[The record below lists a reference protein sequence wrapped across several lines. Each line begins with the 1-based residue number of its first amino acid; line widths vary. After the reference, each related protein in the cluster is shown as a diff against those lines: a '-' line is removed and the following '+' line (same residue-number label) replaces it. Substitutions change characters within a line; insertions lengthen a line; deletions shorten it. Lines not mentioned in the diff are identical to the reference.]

1 MMQLKYPNNTP
12 DNFICDAVFID
23 KTPPLESELARFPS
37 VYMEGAAASGKSVA
51 VRMLLEKKVFEQSV
65 VFLMG
70 DEVRDVADFEKKML
84 LLRTKWANAER
95 SKVYLVVFEDISC
108 VEDAGVLEK
117 IADFI
122 LHMPKG
128 FKVILTGRERP
139 QESFLELLWKHKM
152 ELMSQR
158 SLLLD
163 KEDVRMMA
171 EQQVSSLHPDD
182 VYEKTG
188 GWAGCVAMILRLAAH
203 QVYSE
208 DMWKA
213 DDYLKC
219 YEMETYIQRQ
229 ILETLSQEEKEM
241 MSISGICPWLS
252 ESLCREVWR
261 LEDPLPVL
269 QSLERKGLLI
279 KNYKKGHWIIAPM
292 FRIFYENPRN
302 RRKTHS
308 SSWKYLGIWYEGCG
322 FIKEAIECFRL
333 AEDEELLRR
342 CMEAHYD
349 QIPFLGISWD
359 EVMEWKESQPSLI
372 YLRGMYFYR
381 KKNFKDLE
389 KEIAR
394 LDVLDEKSRESDEIR
409 LNLLY
414 VMPGISMEQWLDVL
428 KQLEGSNY
436 RLFGFLGDSS
446 SILCGLRDLTE
457 LYACTRNEEKKR
469 ERIWKEKL
477 DRDAQTAYVAA
488 KIEYFLE
495 IARES
500 ELQEED
506 RIFLLELLKIEGVQN
521 LAVKEDFCLGA
532 LHILCKW
539 QRIEEHPKIETSI
552 QKACE
557 FLMKEARKI
566 TANNAEAVHTWYSLR
581 NGKKENLLRWMH
593 YNHDE
598 YPLNVGEE
606 NYVMLFFQ
614 AKGYI
619 LHNQYEKAERMLT
632 ALIPYFQLYHKSLL
646 LAEALFL
653 KAIAAKGKGKKTSML
668 RSVIES
674 FVVCG
679 NNRYVRIYT
688 QYGRKG
694 KEVLEEYVEWMKNN
708 APGGW
713 HRKKKYNYGNV
724 LRMPLEDYLETI
736 LRMAKKEVK
745 NYIGMEEL
753 EQEEHLTGM
762 ETVLLLHL
770 SQGMSNAEI
779 CKELN
784 LKMSTVKTHLYSLY
798 KKMGVNSRTQAVV
811 RGKELGVVK

>member
-1 MMQLKYPNNTP
+1 M
-12 DNFICDAVFID
+12 
-23 KTPPLESELARFPS
+23 
-37 VYMEGAAASGKSVA
+37 
-51 VRMLLEKKVFEQSV
+51 
-65 VFLMG
+65 
-70 DEVRDVADFEKKML
+70 
-84 LLRTKWANAER
+84 
-95 SKVYLVVFEDISC
+95 
-108 VEDAGVLEK
+108 
-117 IADFI
+117 
-122 LHMPKG
+122 
-128 FKVILTGRERP
+128 
-139 QESFLELLWKHKM
+139 
-152 ELMSQR
+152 
-158 SLLLD
+158 
-163 KEDVRMMA
+163 
-171 EQQVSSLHPDD
+171 
-182 VYEKTG
+182 
-188 GWAGCVAMILRLAAH
+188 
-203 QVYSE
+203 
-208 DMWKA
+208 
-213 DDYLKC
+213 
-219 YEMETYIQRQ
+219 
-229 ILETLSQEEKEM
+229 
-241 MSISGICPWLS
+241 
-252 ESLCREVWR
+252 
-261 LEDPLPVL
+261 
-269 QSLERKGLLI
+269 
-279 KNYKKGHWIIAPM
+279 
-292 FRIFYENPRN
+292 
-302 RRKTHS
+302 
-308 SSWKYLGIWYEGCG
+308 
-322 FIKEAIECFRL
+322 
-333 AEDEELLRR
+333 RR

-394 LDVLDEKSRESDEIR
+394 LDALDEKSRELDEIR

-477 DRDAQTAYVAA
+477 DRDAQTAYAAA

-566 TANNAEAVHTWYSLR
+566 TANNAETVNTWYSLR

-708 APGGW
+708 SPGGW